1 MGEQNVQREA
11 DSSVLRAFTHHLLKD
26 VRALEEM
33 LRNNMFEAGTRR
45 VGAEQEL
52 FMVDQR
58 GEPAPII
65 DRVLEHNTD
74 DRIVTELTKFN
85 IEFNMDPLTY
95 GGSCFREMEASTND
109 LIGVVRDLVATQ
121 DGDVVMTGILPT
133 AHLSDFAMD
142 FMTPRPRY
150 YALND
155 AICRLRGGPG
165 QYQIRGIDELFVKH
179 DSIMLEGC
187 NTSFQTHFQVAPEE
201 FPRFYNI
208 AQAVAAPCLAAATNS
223 PLLFGKRL
231 WRETRI
237 ALFQQAVDTRSSNL
251 YLREMRPRVH
261 FGSQWVQDSVTEIFK
276 EDISRFRVLL
286 TTEIDEQPIEKLRSG
301 DIPKLEA
308 LQLHNGTVY
317 RWNRACYGITNGVP
331 HLRIENRILPSG
343 PTVVDEIANA
353 AFWYGLVGGM
363 EEKYGDVAQVMDFDE
378 ARHNFI
384 AAARHGL
391 ASQFVWTDGKKRPAR
406 DLILDDLLPL
416 AKDGLHASGVDAD
429 DVDRYLGILHER
441 VASQQ
446 TGAEWQLASLAAMKG
461 SGSRA
466 ERLCSLTR
474 DMVERQK
481 TGEPVHT
488 WSLASLSK
496 SHATTRMQ
504 DTHVEDYMSTDLFT
518 VHQEEA
524 VEFVARLMDWQRIR
538 HVLIEDEQHRLVGLV
553 SHRSLLRYLAEK
565 SDNNSADE
573 TRPISDIMIADPI
586 SVPPDAPTAEAVRLM
601 RSRKIGA
608 LPVVREGQLVGIITE
623 RDFIEI
629 AGQLLDESLALDAP
643 PAADATADATPE
655 DEGTPTKEAMK
666 EDGAAAERDAPA
678 ASNA

>member
-1 MGEQNVQREA
+1 MYDDMMALSHPLLSPFSLLPDAFMGEQNVQRDA
-11 DSSVLRAFTHHLLKD
+11 DSSILRAFTHHLLQD

-33 LRNNMFEAGTRR
+33 LRSDRFEQGIRR

-52 FMVDQR
+52 FMVDRR

-65 DRVLEHNTD
+65 DRVLSRNDD

-85 IEFNMDPLTY
+85 IEFNMEPLTY
-95 GGSCFREMEASTND
+95 GGTCLRQMETATND
-109 LIGVVRDLVATQ
+109 LIDAVRGLVQAEGS
-121 DGDVVMTGILPT
+121 DIVMTGILPT

-142 FMTPRPRY
+142 YMTPRPRY

-187 NTSFQTHFQVAPEE
+187 NTSFQTHFQVSPEE

-261 FGSQWVQDSVTEIFK
+261 FGSRWVEDSVTEIFK

-286 TTEIDEQPIEKLRSG
+286 TTDIDEQPLQVLRDG
-301 DIPKLEA
+301 DIPQLKA

-317 RWNRACYGITNGVP
+317 RWNRACYGITDGEP

-363 EEKYGDVAQVMDFDE
+363 EEKYGDIAQIMDFDE

-391 ASQFVWTDGKKRPAR
+391 ASQFVWTDGTKRPAH
-406 DLILDDLLPL
+406 DLILDELLPL
-416 AKDGLHASGVDAD
+416 AKDGLQASGIDSD
-429 DVDRYLGILHER
+429 DIDRYLGILEAR

-446 TGAEWQLASLAAMKG
+446 TGAEWQLASLAKMKD

-474 DMVERQK
+474 AMVERQK
-481 TGEPVHT
+481 IGEPVHT
-488 WSLASLSK
+488 WSLASLNNG
-496 SHATTRMQ
+496 HTTTSME

-524 VEFVARLMDWQRIR
+524 IEFVARLMDWQRIR
-538 HVLIEDEQHRLVGLV
+538 HVLVEDEQHRLVGLV
-553 SHRSLLRYLAEK
+553 SHRSLLRYMAER
-565 SDNNSADE
+565 SEGDDRE
-573 TRPISDIMIADPI
+573 IEPIGKIMIQDPI
-586 SVPPDAPTAEAVRLM
+586 SVTPEAPTVKAVRLM
-601 RSRKIGA
+601 RERKIGA

-629 AGQLLDESLALDAP
+629 AGQLLNDHLGIAS
-643 PAADATADATPE
+643 
-655 DEGTPTKEAMK
+655 
-666 EDGAAAERDAPA
+666 DGAAPSEDADTDDRHG
-678 ASNA
+678 

>member
-1 MGEQNVQREA
+1 MGEQNVQRDA
-11 DSSVLRAFTHHLLKD
+11 DSSILRAFTHHLLQD

-33 LRNNMFEAGTRR
+33 LRSDMFDRGIRR

-65 DRVLEHNTD
+65 EQVLKRNTD

-85 IEFNMDPLTY
+85 IEFNMDPLEY
-95 GGSCFREMEASTND
+95 GGRCLHDMESATNT
-109 LIGVVRDLVATQ
+109 LIDTVRDLVQAEG
-121 DGDVVMTGILPT
+121 GDIVMTGILPT

-142 FMTPRPRY
+142 YMTPRPRY

-165 QYQIRGIDELFVKH
+165 QYQIRGVDELFVKH

-187 NTSFQTHFQVAPEE
+187 NTSFQTHFQVEPDE

-208 AQAVAAPCLAAATNS
+208 AQVVAAPCLAAATNS

-261 FGSQWVQDSVTEIFK
+261 FGSQWVEDSVTEIFK
-276 EDISRFRVLL
+276 EDIARFRVLL
-286 TTEIDEQPIEKLRSG
+286 TTDIDEHPLDVLRDGS
-301 DIPKLEA
+301 IPSLKA

-317 RWNRACYGITNGVP
+317 RWNRACYGITDGIP

-363 EEKYGDVAQVMDFDE
+363 ENRYGDIAQVMDFDE

-384 AAARHGL
+384 AAARNGL
-391 ASQFVWTDGKKRPAR
+391 ASQFEWVNGVKRPAH
-406 DLILDDLLPL
+406 DLILEELLPL
-416 AKDGLHASGVDAD
+416 AEEGLHDSGVDEQD
-429 DVDRYLGILHER
+429 IDRYLGIIDKR
-441 VASQQ
+441 VRSQQ
-446 TGAEWQLASLAAMKG
+446 TGAEWQLASLANMRG

-466 ERLCSLTR
+466 ERLCALTR
-474 DMVERQK
+474 AMVERQK
-481 TGEPVHT
+481 TGAPVHT
-488 WSLASLSK
+488 WDLASLNNGHTSTSMK
-496 SHATTRMQ
+496 

-524 VEFVARLMDWQRIR
+524 IEFVARLMDWQRIR
-538 HVLIEDEQHRLVGLV
+538 HVLVEDEKHRLVGLV
-553 SHRSLLRYLAEK
+553 SHRSLLRYMAERN
-565 SDNNSADE
+565 DDPTNYNH
-573 TRPISDIMIADPI
+573 PVSDIMVEDPI
-586 SVPPDAPTAEAVRLM
+586 SVQPDDPTQKAVRVM
-601 RSRKIGA
+601 RERQIGA

-629 AGQLLDESLALDAP
+629 AGHLLNDSLGLDSSPADLMDE
-643 PAADATADATPE
+643 AAVE
-655 DEGTPTKEAMK
+655 
-666 EDGAAAERDAPA
+666 
-678 ASNA
+678 SNKTNES